1 MHVLSCLE
9 KIERNLLASNW
20 SSVKHES
27 NQIKKDGYEKII
39 VREAESS
46 NCPCLNES
54 KEPSEKVEI
63 EIFFFFFFQFGSNV
77 INILL
82 LLKYMVLAALQ

>member
-39 VREAESS
+39 VREKQ
-46 NCPCLNES
+46 N
-54 KEPSEKVEI
+54 
-63 EIFFFFFFQFGSNV
+63 
-77 INILL
+77 INKL
-82 LLKYMVLAALQ
+82 

>member
-9 KIERNLLASNW
+9 KIEGNLLASNW

-39 VREAESS
+39 VREKQ
-46 NCPCLNES
+46 N
-54 KEPSEKVEI
+54 
-63 EIFFFFFFQFGSNV
+63 
-77 INILL
+77 INKL
-82 LLKYMVLAALQ
+82 